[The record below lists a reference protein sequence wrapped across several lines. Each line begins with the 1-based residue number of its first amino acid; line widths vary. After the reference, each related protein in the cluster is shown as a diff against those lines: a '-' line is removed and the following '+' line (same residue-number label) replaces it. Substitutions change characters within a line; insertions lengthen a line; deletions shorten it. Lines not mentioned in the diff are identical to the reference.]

1 MKTKIMLLVI
11 VITLAIISL
20 TAESDEWGA
29 IFKENAQRLKVA
41 NTMYGPEDY
50 SLVIKKWKNPENLM
64 EKYEKLIEIS
74 RESNTNQSQNSEERS
89 SIISTYYYDKDNPR
103 NNEIAELF
111 IYSVNNDPSLDIKIV
126 ALDNLGILALE
137 GNSFAKNFIESNL
150 NNTRYQHKVVT
161 LFHLQNLTIKDDSY
175 SIQYLLN
182 LINQS
187 QNIKTTDLKFHSKD
201 EVNIV
206 WYVAKVLIYK
216 RFDRGLNYDYVLPL
230 LKQLIYSRCKSVQ
243 AVAVDAYY
251 KLTNRSEMRRIYEEC
266 MAKVEDKNTP
276 REEFLNALYGLQALY
291 ELRDIGKHKME
302 FKGILIYFET
312 LILKSPTRD
321 GLIYVE
327 NNDELRLSKEEKI
340 YFQKRLRS
348 K

>member
-1 MKTKIMLLVI
+1 MKTKLMIVVFLL
-11 VITLAIISL
+11 IISAL
-20 TAESDEWGA
+20 FAESDEWGG
-29 IFKENAQRLKVA
+29 IFKEIAHRHKEA
-41 NTMYGPEDY
+41 RTMYGPEDY
-50 SLVIKKWKNPENLM
+50 DLVLKKWKNPENLM

-74 RESNTNQSQNSEERS
+74 RESNTNQSQNEEERS

-111 IYSVNNDPSLDIKIV
+111 IYSVNNDPNLDIKIV

-150 NNTRYQHKVVT
+150 NNTRYQHKLVT

-175 SIQYLLN
+175 SIQYLLE

-187 QNIKTTDLKFHSKD
+187 QSIETTDLKFHSKD

-230 LKQLIYSRCKSVQ
+230 LKQLMYSRCKSVQ
-243 AVAVDAYY
+243 TVAVDAYY
-251 KLTNRSEMRRIYEEC
+251 KLTNSTEMRRIYEEC
-266 MAKVEDKNTP
+266 MAKVEDKSTS

-291 ELRDIGKHKME
+291 ELRDIGKHKMG
-302 FKGILIYFET
+302 FKGILTYFET

-321 GLIYVE
+321 GLIYVD
-327 NNDELRLSKEEKI
+327 NNNEIRLSKEEKI